1 MLSQHF
7 GTQRVRALV
16 RKLKRWRRRD
26 EQIVGFLKQAKAD
39 MAVNELCRKGG
50 FSGAAIYKWRARLRS
65 ASSHKNDRDPFC

>member
-26 EQIVGFLKQAKAD
+26 EQIVAFLKQAKAD

-50 FSGAAIYKWRARLRS
+50 FSGAAINNWRARLRS
-65 ASSHKNDRDPFC
+65 TSSHKNDRDPFC